1 VGLHGLLAK
10 VAGVGVVAVMA
21 AGTGLCS
28 RPGGRSA
35 TGPAGGPASKRVQS
49 QRAGSQPSGIAPQP
63 RDVPFRA
70 MQVIV
75 RRGPGGVV
83 ETRGQVARSSD
94 GSTYVELIDEA
105 TKETAE
111 VLIFDVPNHR
121 ELVLDVRNRR
131 YRILTDP
138 QLEGKEVPVDFVA
151 EQLRGA
157 AREKDVSLR
166 RIKDGVESTWT
177 RLGVKRIA
185 GLESVGSVEVRRPLA
200 AAGEVVDGPAEVDE
214 SWISVDLGVAV
225 LRTRHDP
232 LRDEDTEVAMTE
244 IVRAEP
250 EAKLF
255 RAPAGYVLDSG
266 EAQLVRP
273 GTR

>member
-1 VGLHGLLAK
+1 MGLLAK
-10 VAGVGVVAVMA
+10 VAGVGVVVVMA
-21 AGTGLCS
+21 AGAGLCS
-28 RPGGRSA
+28 KPGGRSA
-35 TGPAGGPASKRVQS
+35 TGAAGGPASKRVES

-70 MQVIV
+70 TQVIV

-151 EQLRGA
+151 EQLRVA

-166 RIKDGVESTWT
+166 RVRDGVESTWT

-200 AAGEVVDGPAEVDE
+200 AAGEVADGPAEVDE

-244 IVRAEP
+244 IVRSEP